1 MKISEMIAELQMIRE
16 KYGELQV
23 ADMDNGCFF
32 YQMESIEVIDMV
44 KMENHYT
51 SDPDLGRVFFILHN

>member
-23 ADMDNGCFF
+23 ADMDDGCFF
-32 YQMESIEVIDMV
+32 YPMESIEVIDMG